1 MKPSHR
7 STLCS
12 LALALLLFVAQ
23 PLFAATQATFYV
35 SPSGNDSNAG
45 TLSAPFLTIAHAQTA
60 VRSIS
65 GSMSGDIIVYLR
77 GGVYPQSAPLTFG
90 TQDSGT
96 NGYHV
101 IYEAYNNE
109 VPVIS
114 GGVPVTGWTQVSGNI
129 YSAPLSR
136 TTKLRS
142 LFVNGVRANM
152 TKSGAVQGYGNE
164 AAFTI
169 PSNASYS
176 IGGATGSEPDDV
188 QFSEPAVGFYAN
200 PSDIELLQNY
210 TFNSTIV
217 SVRNIANYGGNPDF
231 QLQEP
236 YGALAGSMLYTTGLN
251 PSGAFYIMNAYE
263 LLNSPGQ
270 FYFNRTTQTLYYYS
284 RGENMATA
292 QVIAPTT
299 EGLIQIHGTSNT
311 NRVANIE
318 FIGITFGY
326 DHWQMYNVAGSYG
339 MAATQSIAGQV
350 AYAGANNWH
359 GVTYNDTENP
369 QASIDLQNAS
379 GIVFQGDSFVHLSSG
394 SAIGLTDDVINS
406 TVLGNSFVD
415 LSGNAIS
422 VGNAQNAYPNTS
434 RLYPPSLWGV
444 CTNDILQDN
453 LIRNPNQLY
462 YQFEGIAAVYVNGL
476 QILHNDI
483 GATGYDNL
491 TLGWGWNVTTSST
504 SAGNNTVSY
513 NRATQSNQI
522 INEDGGSMYFL
533 GQQPNTTISYNYIF
547 NGMSALYEDA
557 GSAYLTIKDNVISN
571 EYWLYVSDPS
581 DHDLTIENN
590 YDNTNQDIIY
600 STQNITLSN
609 NTYETT
615 FDSTAQGIIN
625 ASGLEPSYQYLLSA
639 PVPNSLTA
647 TTSSSGTQLSW
658 QNTGVA
664 TSFNVY
670 RGTTPGGE
678 GSTPYQ
684 AGVTGSTFT
693 DASATTGTAYY
704 YKVTAVGLAGES
716 AASNEVSSSSA
727 PNFVLSASP
736 ASLSVATGGTVTSQI
751 TTTPVNGL
759 NATIYVT
766 LGGLPTGVTGSLSGT
781 TLTLTASSSAQL
793 GQYSFL
799 ITATTG
805 TITNTISVPLTVEP
819 AFNVSAIAT
828 AGTAAANGGFD
839 GNGNAYSSSLLGSSV
854 LWNGVT
860 FPIGPANSPD
870 AVDNLKVTVA
880 PQNYTSFSL
889 LGAATGANTAGTI
902 VATYTDGTTTSFSQT
917 FSNWVLATPT
927 VTQTNESVALAMS
940 SYINGTTLTSVTGS
954 TYNLYGYSFPLNS
967 AKTLASITLPSSTAI
982 KILSIVPI
990 TATPVSL
997 SSAYNVYG
1005 IFTDGTNVTNGGFD
1019 GQGYAYSSNLL
1030 GTSVVWNGTTFAMGP
1045 ANALDAVGNATITLP
1060 SGKYSALN
1068 LLGSGTNGAQS
1079 GTVLVTYT
1087 DGSNSSFSQGFSD
1100 WDLPSPPATKT
1111 GESLAKGM
1119 AYRDVGTGTNSYS
1132 GQTVNVYGYGFPLN
1146 SAKTVASL
1154 TLPANT
1160 NIKALAVSLLT
1171 TSTGLLNQTITFNAV
1186 PAQVVGGT
1194 LTPTA
1199 TASSGLPITFTVVQN
1214 GNCSVSGNVV
1224 TFLNAGACGI
1234 IANQAG
1240 NATYAAAPAVG
1251 QVVQVNPAASQQ
1263 SQTITFGAL
1272 PNNEGVGN
1280 TLTVSATASS
1290 GLPVSFTVVQ
1300 NGNCS
1305 ISGNVVT
1312 FLNVGN
1318 CGVIATQA
1326 GNSTYAAAPAVGQI
1340 AVVTH

>member
-1 MKPSHR
+1 MKLSHR

-12 LALALLLFVAQ
+12 LALALLLLIAH
-23 PLFAATQATFYV
+23 PLFAGTQATFYV
-35 SPSGNDSNAG
+35 SPSGSDSNAG
-45 TLSAPFLTIAHAQTA
+45 TLSSPFLTIGRAQTA
-60 VRSIS
+60 VRGIS
-65 GSMSGDIIVYLR
+65 GSMTGDIVVYLR
-77 GGVYPQSAPLTFG
+77 GGVYPLSTPLTFG

-114 GGVPVTGWTQVSGNI
+114 GGVPVTGWTLVSGNI

-142 LFVNGVRANM
+142 LFVNGVRASM

-164 AAFTI
+164 AAYTI

-200 PSDIELLQNY
+200 PGDIELLQNY

-263 LLNSPGQ
+263 LLNTPGQ
-270 FYFNRTTQTLYYYS
+270 FYFNRATQTLYYYS

-299 EGLIQIHGTSNT
+299 EGLITVHGTSNT
-311 NRVANIE
+311 SRVTNIE
-318 FIGITFGY
+318 FLGITFAY

-339 MAATQSIAGQV
+339 MAATQSVAGQV

-359 GVTYNDTENP
+359 GDTYNDTENP
-369 QASIDLQNAS
+369 QASIDIQNAN
-379 GIVFQGDSFVHLSSG
+379 GIVFQGDSFEHLSSG

-406 TVLGNSFVD
+406 TVLGNDFVD
-415 LSGNAIS
+415 LSGNAIT

-491 TLGWGWNVTTSST
+491 TLGWGWDVTTSST

-513 NRATQSNQI
+513 NRASQSNQI

-533 GQQPNTTISYNYIF
+533 GQQPNTTISNNYIF

-557 GSAYLTIKDNVISN
+557 GSAYLTIASNVISN

-590 YDNTNQDIIY
+590 YDNTNDDIIY
-600 STQNITLSN
+600 STKNITLTN

-625 ASGLEPSYQYLLSA
+625 ASGLESSYQYLLSA
-639 PVPNSLTA
+639 PVVSSLTA
-647 TTSSSGTQLSW
+647 TTGSNGTSLSW

-678 GSTPYQ
+678 GATPYQ
-684 AGVTGSTFT
+684 AGVSGSTYT
-693 DASATTGTAYY
+693 DTSASSGSAYY

-727 PNFVLSASP
+727 PNFALSASP
-736 ASLSVATGGTVTSQI
+736 ASLSVATGGSVTSQI
-751 TTTPVNGL
+751 SVVPINGL
-759 NATIYVT
+759 DATIYLT
-766 LGGLPTGVTGSLSGT
+766 LGGLPTGVTANLNGY
-781 TLTLTASSSAQL
+781 TLTVNASSSAAV
-793 GQYSFL
+793 GEYSFL
-799 ITATTG
+799 LTATTG
-805 TITNTISVPLTVEP
+805 TITNTISIPLTVGP
-819 AFNVSAIAT
+819 AYNASAIAS
-828 AGTAAANGGFD
+828 AGTAPANGGFD
-839 GNGNAYSSSLLGSSV
+839 GNGDAYSSSLLGASV

-860 FPIGPANSPD
+860 FPIGAANSAD
-870 AVDNLKVTVA
+870 AVDNAKVAVA
-880 PQNYTSFSL
+880 PGNYTSISL
-889 LGAATGANTAGTI
+889 LGAASGGSVAGTL

-917 FSNWVLATPT
+917 FSNWVQTPPT
-927 VTQTNESVALAMS
+927 VTQTNESVALAMT
-940 SYINGTTLTSVTGS
+940 SYIDGTTLTSAGS
-954 TYNLYGYSFPLNS
+954 SVYNLYGYSFPLNS
-967 AKTLASITLPSSTAI
+967 AKTLQSITLPSSTAI

-990 TATPVSL
+990 AATPVSL
-997 SSAYNVYG
+997 SSGYNVYG
-1005 IFTDGTNVTNGGFD
+1005 IFTDGTNVTNGGYD

-1030 GTSVVWNGTTFAMGP
+1030 GTSVLWNGTTFTMGP

-1068 LLGSGTNGAQS
+1068 LLGSATNGKQT
-1079 GTVLVTYT
+1079 GTLLVTYS
-1087 DGSNSSFSQGFSD
+1087 DGTTSSFTQSFSD
-1100 WDLPSPPATKT
+1100 WDLPSPPATQT
-1111 GESLAKGM
+1111 GESLARGM
-1119 AYRDVGTGTNSYS
+1119 AYRDVGTSTNAYS

-1154 TLPANT
+1154 TLPANA
-1160 NIKALAVSLLT
+1160 NIKALAMSLLT
-1171 TSTGLLNQTITFNAV
+1171 TSSGLLNQTISFNAI

-1199 TASSGLPITFTVVQN
+1199 TASSGLPVTFTVVQN
-1214 GNCSVSGNVV
+1214 GNCSVSGNVI

-1240 NATYAAAPAVG
+1240 NATYAAAPSVG
-1251 QVVQVNPAASQQ
+1251 QVVQVNAASQQ
-1263 SQTITFGAL
+1263 SQTITFGSL

-1290 GLPVSFTVVQ
+1290 GLPVTFTVVQ

-1318 CGVIATQA
+1318 CGVIANQA